1 MTSPAATSRAV
12 LGLAESLATPSARL
26 YLRPLALL
34 SGGAAA
40 AAEAAGG
47 ARRLAGGRLAFTMCE
62 VTCRDGK
69 RTEAVLTTVAAL
81 SAWSEGGE
89 DGAAARVRE
98 RLEAVSASRAP
109 FAGLALDCGPGRGA
123 LVMGV
128 VNVTPDSFSDGGLWF
143 DADAALAHGRALL
156 EAGAD
161 IVDVG
166 GESTRPGAE
175 PVAEDEELRRVLP
188 VVRGLAS
195 MGALVSIDTRHARV
209 MAAALEAGASIIND
223 VTALAGDSGSLSAAA
238 ESRAPV
244 VLMHMQGDP
253 RTMQDNPVYD
263 DAPLD
268 IYDYLE
274 SRIEACAAAGIDRS
288 RIVVDPGIGFGK
300 TDRHNTEI
308 LGRLS
313 LFHGL
318 GCGVLV
324 GISRKRFIAGFSTG
338 EPAAAR
344 LPGSLAAALAALD
357 QGTQILRV
365 HDVAETRQAVAVWD
379 ALHAAG

>member
-1 MTSPAATSRAV
+1 MTHPAASPSAIGR
-12 LGLAESLATPSARL
+12 LAESLATPSARL

-34 SGGAAA
+34 SGAAATAAVAAGAA
-40 AAEAAGG
+40 
-47 ARRLAGGRLAFTMCE
+47 RWLAGGRLAFAMCE
-62 VTCRDGK
+62 VTCRGAE
-69 RTEAVLTTVAAL
+69 RTDSVLTSVAAL

-89 DGAAARVRE
+89 DDAAARVRE
-98 RLEAVSASRAP
+98 RLEAVAAPRAP
-109 FAGLALDCGPGRGA
+109 LAGLPLDCGRGA

-143 DADAALAHGRALL
+143 DADAALAHGRAMV

-161 IVDVG
+161 ILDVG

-195 MGALVSIDTRHARV
+195 TGALVSIDTRHARV
-209 MAAALEAGASIIND
+209 MAAALEAGATIIND
-223 VTALAGDSGSLSAAA
+223 VTALAGDSGSLGAAA
-238 ESRAPV
+238 ESGAPV

-268 IYDYLE
+268 IYDFLE
-274 SRIEACAAAGIDRS
+274 RRVAACAEAGLDRG
-288 RIVVDPGIGFGK
+288 RIAVDPGIGFGK

-308 LGRLS
+308 LARLS

-324 GISRKRFIAGFSTG
+324 GASRKRFVAGISKG
-338 EPAAAR
+338 EPPAAR
-344 LPGSLAAALAALD
+344 LSGSLAAALAALD
-357 QGTQILRV
+357 QGVQILRV
-365 HDVAETRQAVAVWD
+365 HDVAETRQAIAVWD
-379 ALHAAG
+379 TLHAAG